1 MKTGCTVPV
10 KASAILSAVFA
21 ALGEDL
27 DVGVWLLHVDVDLAV
42 LAVHFL
48 LAADAAGAHV
58 EAVLDASTL
67 EPYLPTDFG
76 SKLWL
81 DLLQHVTKSK
91 RLCIAQLTK
100 GTQGNLEVVLDAED
114 VRQTGVVGPV
124 DKSIVKTRA
133 AVLLKNQASEPRRF
147 DRA

>member
-1 MKTGCTVPV
+1 MATGCTVPV
-10 KASAILSAVFA
+10 KTSPILSAVFA

-42 LAVHFL
+42 LAVHLL

-58 EAVLDASTL
+58 EAVLDAATL
-67 EPYLPTDFG
+67 EPCLTADLG
-76 SKLWL
+76 TKLWL

-91 RLCIAQLTK
+91 RLCIAQLTQ
-100 GTQGNLEVVLDAED
+100 GTQGNLEVVLDPED
-114 VRQTGVVGPV
+114 IRYTGVVGSV
-124 DKSIVKTRA
+124 DDSIVKTGA
-133 AVLLKNQASEPRRF
+133 AVLLQNQASEPRRF